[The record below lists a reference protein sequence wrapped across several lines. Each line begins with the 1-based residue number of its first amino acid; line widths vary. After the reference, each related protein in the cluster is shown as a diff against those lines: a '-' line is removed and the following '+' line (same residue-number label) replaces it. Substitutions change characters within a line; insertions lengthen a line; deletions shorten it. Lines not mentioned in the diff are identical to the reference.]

1 MPVSVKSFDKAGNTA
16 TATGSVKIDTLVNK
30 LTSNTIEG
38 DNKVNRLEA
47 ADGIQLGGAVEA
59 GSAVQ
64 IEFKGQ
70 TYTAT
75 VTGDAWSATIPA
87 SVVAG
92 LNGKESFKVTATD
105 KAGNTKTISPEVTI
119 DTVAPDVP
127 DTVSVDDQGSY
138 LKGVTLAAP
147 DHEYSFAVADGS
159 GSTTALPHKLFGT
172 HGNGNQVYTFTGS
185 GKVPD
190 GSNLIVTDTD
200 ANGNTSS
207 TLLVTNS
214 AGVQNVV
221 VNTNE
226 LSGHEIVKID
236 LDIAHDSRLTLTK
249 QQVKDL
255 AKTSDTL
262 MVDGHTDDAVTLTGA
277 TKGAAKTIGGR
288 SYVEYDFGGDV
299 TVLVDSDV
307 PVTI

>member
-16 TATGSVKIDTLVNK
+16 TATGSVQIDTLVNK

-38 DNKVNRLEA
+38 DNKVNRFEA

-75 VTGDAWSATIPA
+75 VTGDTWSATIPA

-127 DTVSVDDQGSY
+127 DAVSFDDRGPQVD
-138 LKGVTLAAP
+138 GVKLGAP
-147 DHEYSFAVADGS
+147 EGGYSFAVADGA
-159 GSTTALPHKLFGT
+159 GTTMALPHDAVANHTSGEKWYNFSGT
-172 HGNGNQVYTFTGS
+172 SN
-185 GKVPD
+185 VPD

-200 ANGNTSS
+200 ASGNTSS
-207 TLLVTNS
+207 SLVVTNS
-214 AGVQNVV
+214 TGVQNVV
-221 VNTNE
+221 INTNE

-236 LDIAHDSRLTLTK
+236 LDIADDSRLTLTK

-255 AKTSDTL
+255 AKTTDTL
-262 MVDGHTDDAVTLTGA
+262 MVDGGVDDAVTLTGA
-277 TKGAAKTIGGR
+277 TKGAAKTIGER